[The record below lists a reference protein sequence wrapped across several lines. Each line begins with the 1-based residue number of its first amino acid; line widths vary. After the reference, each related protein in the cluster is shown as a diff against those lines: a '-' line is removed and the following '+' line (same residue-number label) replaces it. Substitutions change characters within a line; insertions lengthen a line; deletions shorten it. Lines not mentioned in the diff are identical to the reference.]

1 MKALI
6 GREDLHNRIMKE
18 YEYLRNLTSPEAS
31 TLSWEHHCRNIHL
44 LAFKVFLN
52 QDVYDF

>member
-31 TLSWEHHCRNIHL
+31 TLSWEHHCRNKHL